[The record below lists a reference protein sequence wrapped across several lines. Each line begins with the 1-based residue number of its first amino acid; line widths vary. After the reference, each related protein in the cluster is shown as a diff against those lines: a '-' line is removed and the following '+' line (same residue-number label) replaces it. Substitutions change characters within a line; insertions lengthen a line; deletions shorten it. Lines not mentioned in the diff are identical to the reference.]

1 MGSPPEMKSLLVI
14 QPYSFD
20 EIVHGLQV
28 IQSLAWAR
36 PDCRISWVVSEE
48 FAGLVEASPYV
59 RETIVF
65 SPQAGWSGFLAL
77 RRSMKIKMF
86 DTVWDMAGVLRSGL
100 LTSAVLSNDKWGRA
114 DARQG
119 AGYFYKQRVALPTGA
134 GPHHTLDILQHFL
147 RAAGVP
153 QRLFFPMELKP
164 GETVAWE
171 SFFAGDPRHTFLL
184 FTDGG
189 AKTESWSN
197 YNELTAFILGK
208 IPESRVVWCAMKK
221 AQPKIVVPADRFL
234 NLTGCSLREM
244 LTLVRQPATFI
255 GTASGPMHL
264 SAAAGNPVL
273 ALFGAGEPRRS
284 GPYPVDAAKH
294 LVVSAP
300 GGQLSKL
307 TPATVMTALEE
318 LRQRSL

>member
-1 MGSPPEMKSLLVI
+1 MKSLLVI
-14 QPYSFD
+14 QPFSFD

-36 PDCRISWVVSEE
+36 PECRISWVVSEE
-48 FAGLVEASPYV
+48 FAELVQASPYV

-65 SPQAGWSGFLAL
+65 SQQAGWGEFLAL
-77 RRSMKIKMF
+77 RRRLKIKMF

-114 DARQG
+114 DARPG
-119 AGYFYKQRVALPTGA
+119 AGFFYKQRIALPPGP
-134 GPHHTLDILQHFL
+134 GPHHSLDFLQPFL

-153 QRLFFPMELKP
+153 QRLFFPMELRP
-164 GETVAWE
+164 GAAFSWE
-171 SFFAGDPRHTFLL
+171 GFFTGDPHNAFLIY
-184 FTDGG
+184 TDSAG
-189 AKTESWSN
+189 KTKAWTS

-208 IPESRVVWCAMKK
+208 IPESRVVWCAAEKC
-221 AQPKIVVPADRFL
+221 QPHIVIPEGRFL
-234 NLTGCSLREM
+234 NLTGCPLGEVLS
-244 LTLVRQPATFI
+244 LVRQPATFI
-255 GTASGPMHL
+255 GTDSGPMHL

-273 ALFGAGEPRRS
+273 ALFGAVEPRHT
-284 GPYPVDAAKH
+284 GPYPLDAAKH

-300 GGQLSKL
+300 EGQLAKL
-307 TPATVMTALEE
+307 TPADVMTALEE